1 MGDYV
6 AVIVELNHAAHELG
20 GRHISGE
27 HEHAECAVVGGLP
40 SFGLARGAVKN
51 GRLAQTALARGDALE
66 LHVVAHVDLRIVLGF
81 GGNGGVA
88 GEVGLAHEHGDL
100 GRVLG
105 EEHGFLGGRESS
117 ADHEHLLAGEEL
129 TVAGG
134 AVGHTAAGVLRLA
147 LESKL
152 TR

>member
-66 LHVVAHVDLRIVLGF
+66 LHVVAHVDLRIF
-81 GGNGGVA
+81 
-88 GEVGLAHEHGDL
+88 LASAATAASQVKSGSRTSTVTLDAYL
-100 GRVLG
+100 VRNTD
-105 EEHGFLGGRESS
+105 SS
-117 ADHEHLLAGEEL
+117 AAANPPPTTSTSLRVKNSPSQ
-129 TVAGG
+129 VAQ
-134 AVGHTAAGVLRLA
+134 
-147 LESKL
+147 
-152 TR
+152 